1 MRHYEL
7 SKDEYDFIV
16 NTLLAEREDLLQQIS
31 IIAED
36 DTIKVVMDEDIG
48 DEIRELAGDIVGL
61 HFDENYEPTKIGV
74 ILESIIDKLYYN

>member
-7 SKDEYDFIV
+7 SNEEYYFII

-31 IIAED
+31 IISKD
-36 DTIKVVMDEDIG
+36 DTIEIVIDEDIG
-48 DEIRELAGDIVGL
+48 DEIRELSGDIVGL

-74 ILESIIDKLYYN
+74 ILESIIDKLY

>member
-7 SKDEYDFIV
+7 SKDEYDIIV
-16 NTLLAEREDLLQQIS
+16 NTLLSEREDLLQQIS
-31 IIAED
+31 IIPKD
-36 DTIKVVMDEDIG
+36 DIIEVVMDEDIG

-74 ILESIIDKLYYN
+74 ILESIIDKLY

>member
-7 SKDEYDFIV
+7 SNEEYDFII

-31 IIAED
+31 IIPKD
-36 DTIKVVMDEDIG
+36 DTIEVVMDEDIG

-74 ILESIIDKLYYN
+74 ILESIIDKLY

>member
-7 SKDEYDFIV
+7 SNEEYDFII
-16 NTLLAEREDLLQQIS
+16 NTLLADREDLLQQIS
-31 IIAED
+31 IIPKD
-36 DTIKVVMDEDIG
+36 DTIEVVIDEDIG

-74 ILESIIDKLYYN
+74 ILESIIDKLY

>member
-7 SKDEYDFIV
+7 SNEEYDFII
-16 NTLLAEREDLLQQIS
+16 NALLAEREDLLQQIS
-31 IIAED
+31 IIPKD
-36 DTIKVVMDEDIG
+36 DTIEIVMDEDIG

-74 ILESIIDKLYYN
+74 ILESIIDKLY

>member
-1 MRHYEL
+1 MRNYEL
-7 SKDEYDFIV
+7 SNEEYDFIV
-16 NTLLAEREDLLQQIS
+16 STLLAEREDLLQQIS
-31 IIAED
+31 IISKD

-74 ILESIIDKLYYN
+74 ILESIIDKLY

>member
-1 MRHYEL
+1 MRHYKL
-7 SKDEYDFIV
+7 SKDEYDLIV

-31 IIAED
+31 IIQKD
-36 DTIKVVMDEDIG
+36 DTVEVVMDEDIG

-74 ILESIIDKLYYN
+74 LLESIIDKLY

>member
-1 MRHYEL
+1 MRHYKL
-7 SKDEYDFIV
+7 SKDEYNIIV

-31 IIAED
+31 AISKDDIIEV
-36 DTIKVVMDEDIG
+36 IMDEDIG

-74 ILESIIDKLYYN
+74 ILESIIDKLY

>member
-1 MRHYEL
+1 MRHYKL
-7 SKDEYDFIV
+7 SKDEYNIIV

-31 IIAED
+31 AISKD
-36 DTIKVVMDEDIG
+36 DVIEVVMGEDIG

-74 ILESIIDKLYYN
+74 ILKSIIDKLY